1 MWSRVAR
8 RPDVLVF
15 VRVGLFAVAGM
26 APSSVGGVATAAA
39 AAFGRC
45 FFFFEACALFFVLG
59 VFVEEVA
66 CGYEFEAAEDDH
78 IVGAVRV
85 LSCKR
90 GSSMLR

>member
-1 MWSRVAR
+1 VSAV
-8 RPDVLVF
+8 
-15 VRVGLFAVAGM
+15 VGMGS
-26 APSSVGGVATAAA
+26 SSVGRVATAAA
-39 AAFGRC
+39 AAFECC
-45 FFFFEACALFFVLG
+45 FFLFEAGALFFVLG
-59 VFVEEVA
+59 MFVEEVA